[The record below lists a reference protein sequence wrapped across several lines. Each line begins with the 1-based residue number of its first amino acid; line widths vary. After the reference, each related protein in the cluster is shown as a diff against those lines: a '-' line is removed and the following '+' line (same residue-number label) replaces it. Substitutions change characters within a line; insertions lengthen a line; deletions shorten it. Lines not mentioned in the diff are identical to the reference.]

1 MYSCYYRSLRYTC
14 VEKVSG
20 KSFGIK
26 EVNKDKVEKLKKE
39 RDVVMEKHVLM
50 RAHSRLCCRGVE
62 VLGSE

>member
-1 MYSCYYRSLRYTC
+1 M
-14 VEKVSG
+14 EKVSG